1 MENQT
6 QTKISKWALWV
17 SIISLIVSASI
28 SLFTFIQTNETSKQL
43 LEYQLEQ
50 DRLPRIMA
58 LNYELPV
65 EIVHIDNGHKN
76 IDFSSI
82 SSELYPIKI
91 PIYNVGVG
99 FAQNCSIVWDKK
111 SVNDACT
118 NIANL
123 LSQYC
128 NVHEFELSEVAN
140 ESGTYWAYQDFIF
153 SKRDNEYDKV
163 SYHKYYFSPDNLS
176 KYDYELTEAAIMC
189 EDIRLP
195 YMLPVLNQASPSYVA
210 ISDGLSVLLLEI
222 ANQKIYAPISFCF
235 DVNYQDLTGLDYTH
249 SIKTTFLLNNQEDAP
264 QKSFFEVSF
273 EIIENKL

>member
-6 QTKISKWALWV
+6 QTKISKRALWV
-17 SIISLIVSASI
+17 SIISLIASTSI
-28 SLFTFIQTNETSKQL
+28 SLFTFMQTNETSKQL

-65 EIVHIDNGHKN
+65 EILHVDNGHKN

-99 FAQNCSIVWDKK
+99 FAQNCNIVWDKK
-111 SVNDACT
+111 SINDACT

-128 NVHEFELSEVAN
+128 NVHEFELSEAAN

-153 SKRDNEYDKV
+153 SKRDNEYDEV
-163 SYHKYYFSPDNLS
+163 SYHKYYSSSDNSS
-176 KYDYELTEAAIMC
+176 KYDYEFTDATIMC

-222 ANQKIYAPISFCF
+222 ANQRIYAPISFCF

-249 SIKTTFLLNNQEDAP
+249 SIKTTFLFNNQEDTP
-264 QKSFFEVSF
+264 HKGFFEVSF
-273 EIIENKL
+273 EVIENKL

>member
-1 MENQT
+1 MKNQT
-6 QTKISKWALWV
+6 QTKISKRALWV
-17 SIISLIVSASI
+17 SIISLIASTSI
-28 SLFTFIQTNETSKQL
+28 SLFTFMQTNETSKQL

-65 EIVHIDNGHKN
+65 EILHVDNGHKN

-99 FAQNCSIVWDKK
+99 FAQNCNIVWDKK
-111 SVNDACT
+111 SINDACT

-128 NVHEFELSEVAN
+128 NVHEFELSEAAN

-153 SKRDNEYDKV
+153 SKRDNEYDEV
-163 SYHKYYFSPDNLS
+163 SYHKYYSSSDNSS
-176 KYDYELTEAAIMC
+176 KYDYEFTDATIMC

-222 ANQKIYAPISFCF
+222 ANQRIYAPISFCF

-249 SIKTTFLLNNQEDAP
+249 SIKTTFLFNNQEDTP
-264 QKSFFEVSF
+264 HKGFFEVSF
-273 EIIENKL
+273 EVIENKL